1 MRLRRLAVLLLLSG
15 AGFTACRMSAQE
27 PLRMTIDELFR
38 RVEQANVD
46 VKAAKKDVNIS
57 REQEKQQRQSG
68 CLTLIWKQELI
79 I

>member
-46 VKAAKKDVNIS
+46 VKAAQKRCKHF
-57 REQEKQQRQSG
+57 QRTRKNSKG
-68 CLTLIWKQELI
+68 KAVA
-79 I
+79 